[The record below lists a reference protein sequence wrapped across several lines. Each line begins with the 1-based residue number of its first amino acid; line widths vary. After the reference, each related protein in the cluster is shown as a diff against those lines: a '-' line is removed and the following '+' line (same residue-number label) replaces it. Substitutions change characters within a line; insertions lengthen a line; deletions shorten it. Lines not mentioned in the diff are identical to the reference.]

1 MGWNTLI
8 FKRKTKFTDR
18 LLEKIKMDYTDEIT
32 AYFVHSYNFKTK
44 NECDKII
51 STNYGEEI
59 TAMVSK
65 ENIFGTQFHP
75 EKSHTFGLAF
85 LKTFLEQKA

>member
-1 MGWNTLI
+1 
-8 FKRKTKFTDR
+8 
-18 LLEKIKMDYTDEIT
+18 MDYTDEIT

-65 ENIFGTQFHP
+65 RIFLEHNFILR
-75 EKSHTFGLAF
+75 KSHTLV
-85 LKTFLEQKA
+85 